1 MADSQGS
8 QFETCKLHNYTKI
21 ENAHKVRKKI
31 FLNYVAV
38 IYAITKGKDQIG
50 LVWAGVINPS
60 EQSVNDEPRN
70 GAHTASTGM
79 GLY

>member
-50 LVWAGVINPS
+50 LV
-60 EQSVNDEPRN
+60 
-70 GAHTASTGM
+70 
-79 GLY
+79 

>member
-1 MADSQGS
+1 MQRGWRTARVHNL
-8 QFETCKLHNYTKI
+8 KLVNYTKI

-50 LVWAGVINPS
+50 LV
-60 EQSVNDEPRN
+60 
-70 GAHTASTGM
+70 
-79 GLY
+79 